1 MPKVE
6 VKDAFN
12 NITITL
18 NGDTGD
24 ISAGA
29 TGRDGDLIVR
39 NTKGTERI
47 RLNGQTGSITASS
60 AAMVQVFGVDGDTGE
75 VILRGVNT
83 PGQGLPRIR
92 LQPAEANVS
101 IGGGGKDG
109 DLVLNDTRDSFII
122 SLRTLP

>member
-60 AAMVQVFGVDGDTGE
+60 AAMVHLLLIVAGFGPYCNATRMGMSPCPLGRRVRAFPITA
-75 VILRGVNT
+75 
-83 PGQGLPRIR
+83 PK
-92 LQPAEANVS
+92 A
-101 IGGGGKDG
+101 
-109 DLVLNDTRDSFII
+109 LNGSLAFIA
-122 SLRTLP
+122 